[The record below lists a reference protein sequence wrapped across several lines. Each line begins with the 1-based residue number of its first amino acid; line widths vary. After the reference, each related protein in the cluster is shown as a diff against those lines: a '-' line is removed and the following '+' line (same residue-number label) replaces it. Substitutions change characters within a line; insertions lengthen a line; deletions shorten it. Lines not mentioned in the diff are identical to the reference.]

1 MKYDIS
7 AVSNRD
13 LQLLYEYRILRQP
26 SDKLSAVLTKSGI
39 GANLRYDNRQENGY
53 FVYRVDT
60 AIQDNLIPFIEFNTT
75 KQEHID
81 CITELIELEIID
93 DAIYIYGTAEIDT
106 TIPLTVY
113 WCPSL
118 AMIESVLNDVKK
130 QLVDLKN
137 TLDDL
142 SHAIEK
148 IQKYDNATAYADG
161 LVTNLVKIQ
170 KNEDGNA
177 IVDSL
182 YRIETAVAER
192 LFVNLSQQE
201 LDTMVHAFNKSVE
214 FRFTVNKDYVLQNFT
229 SPIMSITGTGNLTL
243 KNIRAQ
249 VIIHGFKGNINII
262 DCPEVHIEAYNK
274 NDICT
279 IDNLKVIRNSC
290 VYLENICHYLENV
303 YLMLNSTIRHR
314 RGHVKNL
321 MWVGYGCTYW
331 CNRDVWVPGI
341 NYLRGSQRNTS
352 TVYDFN
358 ILHILGTIQQ
368 DSSNFF
374 IHNTR
379 CIGFKVANSDP
390 PTMLSTV
397 ECEWEAEYTGGGGG
411 DVPTPVTGN
420 SPRAKVY
427 NWFVANTSFSKEVI
441 CGILGN
447 IQQESNFD
455 PFVAGGHYGLWQT
468 DDPDLRTAMANAGLS
483 NLWHSMPT
491 WQTWEGH
498 CTEEQWNTAVSVQLQ
513 VLKDS
518 HYGGVDFVTSD
529 LYFERNLDKVQS
541 SAGLAGVRSYC
552 ELFCAMCERC
562 IGGIHD
568 DPITD
573 PVVYDFIMDH
583 VYSGADYTYQE
594 LVERRDFATTIYSE
608 IG

>member
-81 CITELIELEIID
+81 CITALVELEIID

-118 AMIESVLNDVKK
+118 AMIESVLNDIKK

-142 SHAIEK
+142 SHAIEE

-262 DCPEVHIEAYNK
+262 DCPEVHLEAYNK

-290 VYLENICHYLENV
+290 VYLENICHYIEHV

-341 NYLRGSQRNTS
+341 NYLRGNQRNTS
-352 TVYDFN
+352 TIYDFN

>member
-81 CITELIELEIID
+81 CITALVELEIID

-142 SHAIEK
+142 SHAIEE

-262 DCPEVHIEAYNK
+262 DCPEVHLEAYNK

-341 NYLRGSQRNTS
+341 NYLRGNQRNTS
-352 TVYDFN
+352 TIYDFN

-427 NWFVANTSFSKEVI
+427 NWFVANTSFSKEII